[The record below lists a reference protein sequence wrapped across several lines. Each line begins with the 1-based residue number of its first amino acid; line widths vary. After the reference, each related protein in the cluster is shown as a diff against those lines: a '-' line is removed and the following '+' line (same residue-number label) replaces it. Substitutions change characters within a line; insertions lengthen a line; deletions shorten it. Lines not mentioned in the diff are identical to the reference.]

1 VRRGGR
7 DWEDEM
13 ASELRD
19 FVEILVKALVDI
31 PEEVRITEIPGSTAV
46 LLELHVAPS
55 DVGKV
60 VGKHGRN
67 LQALRTL
74 VEACG
79 AKEGRKA
86 FLELIEPTHRATPD

>member
-1 VRRGGR
+1 
-7 DWEDEM
+7 
-13 ASELRD
+13 LRD
-19 FVEILVKALVDI
+19 FVEVLVKALVDS

-46 LLELHVAPS
+46 LLEMHVAAN

-79 AKEGRKA
+79 AKEGKKA
-86 FLELIEPTHRATPD
+86 FLELIEPQGGHGGHGGRGGER